1 MKKAKNLLVR
11 FLKSKVAVFLV
22 LLGILG
28 VGLTQAAKADG
39 NYNFATVYQY
49 YMLDNRA
56 DSLKNQ
62 GSESKVANVAPLGSG
77 GVTGNFSYNE
87 IVNSAPKGD
96 GNKQAA
102 EDFVSMMA
110 TYSAY
115 KYFSNK
121 VQGFESIV
129 AYLGRALTMFIL
141 LPFSLAMDIVATLYP
156 ALLKILAKL
165 NVIPLLGEA
174 LTNLSIKSGLMEAAG
189 FNKTDVNNFIN
200 AMLAIACSFIVIAL
214 GMSLRRGGQNIDRK
228 WWRKFKGRVFMVL
241 CFPLV
246 IGFGA
251 TLLNDIG
258 DMAKDVPE
266 MNSSFQKY
274 LVDDRSWALKYNFA
288 PQGNSSQQS
297 DIKPGSKG
305 FVDLKFDPYTRPG
318 ASRILQ
324 INKGSDVAGTD
335 SIFPNTALLLAYGV
349 GDSFSAAD
357 YINYQGSKASSGNTF
372 GSYYSYA
379 NGFSEKQ
386 LLDVDKAY
394 YPSGGASGVKDDQA
408 GSYKSAIDDYK
419 AGKDK
424 KELNTS
430 KQIAWRDRFIYGAKT
445 AGALDKYYGD
455 TPSQEMVKNQV
466 GGLKARNVPSDQSMF
481 LILSTIF
488 NENGGRYYINAP
500 ARGIKSVQGLFDS
513 NRSEYF
519 TVSMVGNSFF
529 TFVGLVGDPLIT
541 LTVLVAAITALFSI
555 GLLDMNLR
563 PLSSAG
569 KGFVLGDIEYGGA
582 FIIYSLGIAGT
593 WILFVSLPTII
604 ITVVQAVAKS
614 VFTVPINLAGAHP
627 SSPQQ
632 TLALNG
638 IPIVLSGIV
647 SIVFALM
654 WLKSKKFRYLL
665 NDLFTFV
672 WNWAQAA
679 ADRLERQAA
688 GQDASA
694 AKRYAR
700 EGHKR
705 NKVLK
710 GMDRM
715 DDLARNAGRAVLRAG
730 LTRGLGIDSETAKD
744 IIPSEHEEDPDSNAP
759 IDSEH
764 NGNDDD
770 SEEPGSIKRPNNSQG
785 SKSPEDIRRAGQFDR
800 IHNALSNIG
809 NSDDPEEEDQ
819 DYPLDT
825 DNDIEES
832 DKAIAAFRRD
842 PTQDNLENAQERL
855 MALRKHLV
863 DSGAPQEQLDD
874 VDKAITELNNIGD
887 GYGLDPNRISD
898 KAIESD
904 NVEKRRNNDAN
915 NPNNIN
921 SDHEKPKTID
931 EATDNADKVLDD
943 IQNDP
948 RTSRDNI
955 DHVLASENALDNFRT
970 NPTPENLQAAQ
981 SSLEAL
987 KKQLI
992 ASGAPQDQINNVD
1005 KVIDGLN
1012 KVGVDNGLIQNP
1024 DNPVESNNLEPKV
1037 VANNANKALN
1047 DIQNDPRTSR
1057 DTIDNV
1063 LASESALNK
1072 FRTNPTPENLQV
1084 AQSRLET
1091 LKKQLIASGAPQSQ
1105 INNVD
1110 KAINGLSKTE
1120 VNNDMP
1126 QNDGSF
1132 VESNNLEP
1140 NKAANNAD
1148 NVLRHIRNDPRAN
1161 GNTLDKV
1168 TASDEALFN
1177 FRNQPTP
1184 ETLQAARSSLETLKK
1199 QLIASGAPQSQIN
1212 NVDKAIN
1219 GLSKTEVNNDM
1230 PQNDGSFVESNNLE
1244 PNKAANNADN
1254 VLRHIRNDPRANG
1267 NTLDKVTASDE
1278 ALFNFRN
1285 QPTPE
1290 TLQAARSSLEMLKKQ
1305 LSISGAPQKQII
1317 DVDRA
1322 INGLNKTQV
1331 DTGLTQNSDNPI
1343 KSTNLASKV
1352 AMNNANTVLRNIQN
1366 DPNSTRSSI
1375 DSVLA
1380 SKRAIN
1386 TFRTNPTPE
1395 NLQAARSSLGVLKKQ
1410 LVASG
1415 APQKQIVEVNKTIDG
1430 FNKPSQSLSQKI
1442 STQAPSSTTVHSSN
1456 TQSFTKPRTTDKHVV
1471 HKVVDQVVND
1481 KTQGSSNSDPIV
1493 RHHVQRIISNS
1504 SNSQTKRPIIDVN
1517 DKERIERVTTQKVMR
1532 PIINRNVNR
1541 VVTDN
1546 QLRGVIS
1553 SLGPAAQNKTVA
1565 EPLRQLRRSEN
1576 IAEVKKNIRTLQKA
1590 VRALNRST
1598 KNKIDKKAFVD
1609 NLYNLQKP
1617 KNLVGGKD

>member
-274 LVDDRSWALKYNFA
+274 LVDDRSWAFKYNFA

-809 NSDDPEEEDQ
+809 NSDDPEEEQ

-955 DHVLASENALDNFRT
+955 DPVLASENALDNFRT

-1012 KVGVDNGLIQNP
+1012 KVGVDN
-1024 DNPVESNNLEPKV
+1024 
-1037 VANNANKALN
+1037 
-1047 DIQNDPRTSR
+1047 
-1057 DTIDNV
+1057 
-1063 LASESALNK
+1063 
-1072 FRTNPTPENLQV
+1072 
-1084 AQSRLET
+1084 
-1091 LKKQLIASGAPQSQ
+1091 
-1105 INNVD
+1105 
-1110 KAINGLSKTE
+1110 
-1120 VNNDMP
+1120 
-1126 QNDGSF
+1126 
-1132 VESNNLEP
+1132 
-1140 NKAANNAD
+1140 
-1148 NVLRHIRNDPRAN
+1148 
-1161 GNTLDKV
+1161 
-1168 TASDEALFN
+1168 
-1177 FRNQPTP
+1177 
-1184 ETLQAARSSLETLKK
+1184 
-1199 QLIASGAPQSQIN
+1199 
-1212 NVDKAIN
+1212 
-1219 GLSKTEVNNDM
+1219 
-1230 PQNDGSFVESNNLE
+1230 
-1244 PNKAANNADN
+1244 
-1254 VLRHIRNDPRANG
+1254 
-1267 NTLDKVTASDE
+1267 
-1278 ALFNFRN
+1278 
-1285 QPTPE
+1285 
-1290 TLQAARSSLEMLKKQ
+1290 
-1305 LSISGAPQKQII
+1305 
-1317 DVDRA
+1317 
-1322 INGLNKTQV
+1322 
-1331 DTGLTQNSDNPI
+1331 GLTQNSDNPI

-1598 KNKIDKKAFVD
+1598 KNKINKKAFVD